1 MTHRPCTLDSWVAG
15 RAGLAEPDPEA
26 LAAWQLAALRRSML
40 WARIRSPF
48 YRKRLAGLP
57 QNFPAS
63 FTDLARL
70 PLLTSQDLRLQAE
83 RMLCVSQDSVAR
95 VVTLN
100 TSGTTGAPK
109 RIFLTEEDLDATLDF
124 FRIGM
129 TMLARP
135 KDTVFILLPGRTP
148 DGAADLLGRAVQMMG
163 ARPVFA
169 RAKASP
175 GELLRS
181 IKREEIACLAALPS
195 QIAALLEE
203 PGAISLRTGILR
215 SILLSGEPVAAALRS
230 RIHDTWGAEIFA
242 HYGLTET
249 GFGAAVECP
258 AHAGYHLR
266 EADLFVEIVA
276 PETGCPLPDGEPG
289 EIVISTLQRGGM
301 PLLRYRTG
309 DFGRLLPGP
318 CACGSPLRRLGPV
331 EGRIERT
338 AFGVRLEQPEK
349 GAAQRERPAF
359 NAQ

>member
-1 MTHRPCTLDSWVAG
+1 MTPQRPLDAWVAG
-15 RAGLAEPDPEA
+15 RAGLAELDSA
-26 LAAWQLAALRRSML
+26 VLSAWQLSALRHSVL
-40 WARIRSPF
+40 WARLKSPF

-57 QNFPAS
+57 QDCPAS
-63 FTDLARL
+63 FADFAQL

-83 RMLCVSQDSVAR
+83 RMLCVSQNDVAR
-95 VVTLN
+95 VVTLS

-124 FRIGM
+124 FRVGM
-129 TMLARP
+129 TLLARP
-135 KDTVFILLPGRTP
+135 GDTVFILLPGRSP
-148 DGAADLLGRAVQMMG
+148 DGAADLLGRAVRMMG

-169 RAKASP
+169 PAKAAP
-175 GELLRS
+175 DELLCS
-181 IKREEIACLAALPS
+181 IEREEIACVAALPS

-203 PGAISLRTGILR
+203 PAAMPLGRGVLR
-215 SILLSGEPVAAALRS
+215 SILLSGEPVPEALRS
-230 RIHDTWGAEIFA
+230 RIQDTWGAEVFA

-266 EADLFVEIVA
+266 EADLYVEIVD
-276 PETGCPLPDGEPG
+276 PETGSLLPVGEPG
-289 EIVISTLQRGGM
+289 EIVVSTLQRGGM

-309 DFGRLLPGP
+309 DFARLLPGP
-318 CACGSPLRRLGPV
+318 CACGSPLRRLGLV

-338 AFGVRLEQPEK
+338 AFGVRIEQPVK